1 MLKRIPKD
9 TFNNYIEILKRNSI
23 PFDHHSQY
31 IKWLRFYL
39 DFCEKYH
46 FSENDSDSLPHF
58 IQKLINK
65 KQSVSDREQASVAV
79 KLYYQILDPSIIKP
93 AYQEIKNWDNALLLL
108 QREILVRQYSPKTLK
123 TYLNWNR
130 RFRTFLKD
138 KPVDTLNEEDARNFL
153 QNMAINWKVA
163 STTQNQA
170 FNAML
175 FFYRHVLKKDF
186 GDHKGNIRAKKKKY
200 LPSVLSF
207 EEIEMVLGALYYP
220 HSLIAKIIYGCGL
233 RLSEGLNIRINDL
246 NFAEGLLTVRDGK
259 GGKDRVVYLPQK
271 YMQELKA
278 HCHRVRELYEKDLKQ
293 GYAGVFLPKAL
304 EKKYTHAA
312 KEWRWQWLFP
322 SNQLIQI
329 PETGLKKRYRIHET
343 SFQKAMKA
351 AAVRLNLGK
360 RVSAHTLRH
369 SFATHLLQKGCDIRS
384 IQEALGHS
392 NIQTTMIYTH
402 IVKNMPAKKAISP
415 VDLQ

>member
-1 MLKRIPKD
+1 LLKRIPKD
-9 TFNNYIEILKRNSI
+9 TFNNYIEILKKNSI

-65 KQSVSDREQASVAV
+65 KQNVSDRDQASIAV
-79 KLYYQILDPSIIKP
+79 KLYYQILDPSIIKSE
-93 AYQEIKNWDNALLLL
+93 YHEIKKWDNALLLL
-108 QREILVRQYSPKTLK
+108 QREIQVRQYSPKTLK

-175 FFYRHVLKKDF
+175 FFFRHVLKRDF
-186 GDHKGNIRAKKKKY
+186 GDHTGTIRAKKKKY

-207 EEIEMVLGALYYP
+207 EEIEMVLGALFYP

-246 NFAEGLLTVRDGK
+246 NFAEGVLTVRDGK

-293 GYAGVFLPKAL
+293 GYDGVFMPKSLA
-304 EKKYTHAA
+304 KKYTNAA
-312 KEWRWQWLFP
+312 KEWGWQWLFP

-329 PETGLKKRYRIHET
+329 PETSLKKRYHIHET

-351 AAVRLNLGK
+351 STARLNLGK

-402 IVKNMPAKKAISP
+402 IVKNMPAKKVISP